1 MNDLVNGLFDFFIAI
16 FSIIIA
22 PIQSIIESNF
32 PSFNDFAN
40 EVGSFFALIN
50 DNWIPWI
57 KDLVFLPQWTF
68 DLILAYLIFWF
79 ACVVAVNVVKLI
91 LKYWAYLVP

>member
-16 FSIIIA
+16 FTIITS
-22 PIQSIIESNF
+22 PLQSIIDSNF

-40 EVGSFFALIN
+40 QIASFFNLIN
-50 DNWIPWI
+50 SSWIPWI

-68 DLILAYLIFWF
+68 DLILAYLVFWF
-79 ACVVAVNVVKLI
+79 ACAVAVNIVKII
-91 LKYWAYLVP
+91 LKYWHYLVP